1 MVQLPR
7 LTIKFDAIDPHSN
20 GLTFDLHPKLTK
32 LRHKGKRAM
41 IDHMTM
47 RVSDYE
53 KSKAFYLAA
62 LAPLAYSLMVEMDH
76 DGAKI
81 AGFGWI
87 RSDGGKKVDWWIV
100 GTAAVD
106 LAISGPT
113 HLALLA
119 NDRAEVAGFY
129 EAAMA
134 AGGKDNGAPGLRPHY
149 HADYYGAFV
158 LDPDG
163 NNIEAVCHVTQGP
176 AGHRPA

>member
-1 MVQLPR
+1 
-7 LTIKFDAIDPHSN
+7 
-20 GLTFDLHPKLTK
+20 
-32 LRHKGKRAM
+32 M

-62 LAPLAYSLMVEMDH
+62 LTPLGYGLIVEMDH

-81 AGFGWI
+81 AGFGWV
-87 RSDGGKKVDWWIV
+87 RPDGGKKFDWWIV
-100 GTAAVD
+100 QAPAAVG
-106 LAISGPT
+106 LATSGPT

-119 NDRAEVAGFY
+119 NDRVEVTAFY
-129 EAAMA
+129 EAAIA
-134 AGGKDNGAPGLRPHY
+134 AGGKDNGSPGLRPHY

-163 NNIEAVCHVTQGP
+163 NNIEAVCHLAQGTAGHGP
-176 AGHRPA
+176 A

>member
-1 MVQLPR
+1 
-7 LTIKFDAIDPHSN
+7 
-20 GLTFDLHPKLTK
+20 
-32 LRHKGKRAM
+32 M

-62 LAPLAYSLMVEMDH
+62 LTPLGYGLIVEMDH

-81 AGFGWI
+81 AGFGWP
-87 RSDGGKKVDWWIV
+87 RPNGGKKVDWWIV
-100 GTAAVD
+100 QTPAAVG
-106 LAISGPT
+106 LAASGPT

-119 NDRAEVAGFY
+119 NDRGEVTAFY

-134 AGGKDNGAPGLRPHY
+134 AGGKDNGAPGVRPHY

-163 NNIEAVCHVTQGP
+163 NNIEAVCHVAQGTAGPGP
-176 AGHRPA
+176 A

>member
-1 MVQLPR
+1 MVQPR
-7 LTIKFDAIDPHSN
+7 LMIKLDAIDPRSN
-20 GLTFDLHPKLTK
+20 GLTFDLHPKVTM
-32 LRHKGKRAM
+32 LRRKGKRSM

-47 RVSDYE
+47 RVSNYD

-62 LAPLAYSLMVEMDH
+62 LAPLSYSLMVEMDQ

-87 RSDGGKKVDWWIV
+87 RSDGGKKIDWWIV
-100 GTAAVD
+100 HTPAALD

-119 NDRAEVAGFY
+119 NDRAGVAAFY
-129 EAAMA
+129 EAAIA

-163 NNIEAVCHVTQGP
+163 NNIEAVCHVAQG
-176 AGHRPA
+176 ASGHRPA

>member
-1 MVQLPR
+1 
-7 LTIKFDAIDPHSN
+7 
-20 GLTFDLHPKLTK
+20 
-32 LRHKGKRAM
+32 M

-47 RVSDYE
+47 RVSDYG

-62 LAPLAYSLMVEMDH
+62 LAPLAYSLIVEMDH

-81 AGFGWI
+81 AGFGWT
-87 RSDGGKKVDWWIV
+87 RPDGSKKIDWWIV
-100 GTAAVD
+100 QTPAAIG

-119 NDRAEVAGFY
+119 NDRAEVAAFY
-129 EAAMA
+129 DAAMA
-134 AGGKDNGAPGLRPHY
+134 TGGKDNGAPGLRPHY

-163 NNIEAVCHVTQGP
+163 NNIEAVCHVVQGSTQTPG
-176 AGHRPA
+176 

>member
-1 MVQLPR
+1 
-7 LTIKFDAIDPHSN
+7 
-20 GLTFDLHPKLTK
+20 
-32 LRHKGKRAM
+32 M

-47 RVSDYE
+47 RVSDYG

-62 LAPLAYSLMVEMDH
+62 LAPLAYSLLVETDH

-81 AGFGWI
+81 AGFGWTL
-87 RSDGGKKVDWWIV
+87 SDGGKKIDWWIV
-100 GTAAVD
+100 QTPSAVD

-119 NDRAEVAGFY
+119 NDRAGVAAFY

-163 NNIEAVCHVTQGP
+163 NNIEAVCHGAQET
-176 AGHRPA
+176 ADHRPA